1 MKFEVEM
8 SQEQLNLLIL
18 STEVYARA
26 LMNQPDLVADILA
39 EDRFFYDKEDPENDK
54 KFHEWIATRDEFT
67 EKLRAALNIMFRDSY
82 KSESCQNLIDIWR
95 VLRHLQYNISDNID
109 KSLYDVRASEPY
121 HGGTE
126 PIMRVRILEKLEVA
140 GGERLGEKSNNT
152 V

>member
-1 MKFEVEM
+1 MKLEVEM
-8 SQEQLNLLIL
+8 TEEQLNLLIL
-18 STEVYARA
+18 STEIYGRI
-26 LMNQPDLVADILA
+26 LMNQPDLAADIIA
-39 EDRFFYDKEDPENDK
+39 EDRFFYDKNDPENDRR
-54 KFHEWIATRDEFT
+54 FHEWIKDRDEMT
-67 EKLRAALNIMFRDSY
+67 EKLRMALNVMFHDSY
-82 KSESCQNLIDIWR
+82 KSDTCRNLIDIWR

-126 PIMRVRILEKLEVA
+126 PLMRVRILEKLEVA

>member
-1 MKFEVEM
+1 MKLEVEM
-8 SQEQLNLLIL
+8 TQEQLNLLIL

-54 KFHEWIATRDEFT
+54 RFHEWIAARDELT
-67 EKLRAALNIMFRDSY
+67 EKLRAALNTMFRDSY

-95 VLRHLQYNISDNID
+95 VLRHLQYIISDNMD
-109 KSLYDVRASEPY
+109 KSLYDVRAFEPY

-126 PIMRVRILEKLEVA
+126 PPIKVKVIDKD
-140 GGERLGEKSNNT
+140 
-152 V
+152 

>member
-54 KFHEWIATRDEFT
+54 KFHEWIAARNEFT

-95 VLRHLQYNISDNID
+95 VLRHLQYSISDNID

-126 PIMRVRILEKLEVA
+126 PLIKVKVIDKD
-140 GGERLGEKSNNT
+140 
-152 V
+152 

>member
-1 MKFEVEM
+1 MKLEVDMTE
-8 SQEQLNLLIL
+8 EQLNLLIL
-18 STEVYARA
+18 STEIYGRI
-26 LMNQPDLVADILA
+26 LMNQPDLVADIVA
-39 EDRFFYDKEDPENDK
+39 EDRFFYDKNDPENDK

-82 KSESCQNLIDIWR
+82 KSETCQNLIDIWR

-126 PIMRVRILEKLEVA
+126 PLMRVRILEKLEVA

>member
-54 KFHEWIATRDEFT
+54 KFHEWIAARNEFT

-95 VLRHLQYNISDNID
+95 VLRHLQYSISDNID

-126 PIMRVRILEKLEVA
+126 PLMRVRILEKLEVA

>member
-1 MKFEVEM
+1 MKLEVEM
-8 SQEQLNLLIL
+8 TQEQLNLLIL

-26 LMNQPDLVADILA
+26 LMNQPNLVADILA

-54 KFHEWIATRDEFT
+54 RFHEWIAARDEFT

-82 KSESCQNLIDIWR
+82 KSETCQNLIDIWR

-126 PIMRVRILEKLEVA
+126 PLMWVRIMEKLEVA
-140 GGERLGEKSNNT
+140 
-152 V
+152 

>member
-8 SQEQLNLLIL
+8 SREQLNLLIL

-82 KSESCQNLIDIWR
+82 KSESCRNLIDIWR
-95 VLRHLQYNISDNID
+95 VLRHLQYSISENID

-126 PIMRVRILEKLEVA
+126 PLIRIRILEKLGVA
-140 GGERLGEKSNNT
+140 GGERLGEKNNNI